1 MGQPVM
7 HFEVMGEDGK
17 ALQSFYSEMFGWE
30 FEQPEARTEIEYAS
44 VDREKNL
51 GENGEG
57 IGGGIGTHPMG
68 EKHLTF
74 YVYAPDIEAALVR
87 AEELGGERVMGP
99 AEPMK
104 GLTVG
109 LFNDPEGNMV
119 GVVSPSAGD

>member
-30 FEQPEARTEIEYAS
+30 FEKPEARTEIEYAS